1 MAPTKKAPLIPTSP
15 DPDPAPDGRDA
26 DGTALWVVGAVIF
39 GLAGIGGPIL
49 ALIAFWLLRQYI

>member
-1 MAPTKKAPLIPTSP
+1 MPEGRGE
-15 DPDPAPDGRDA
+15 DGA
-26 DGTALWVVGAVIF
+26 TLWVVGAVIF